1 VSAIY
6 QRALITGASSGIG
19 EEFARQLHAQGLFVC
34 LVARRAERL
43 EALAATFNSQRPASA
58 EVLVCDLASD
68 DKAHGLPVVL
78 RHMQQKSFDVLIN
91 NAGRGSFGF
100 FHDLPVD
107 GELGQVRLNIEA
119 SLQISHALVPAMVKA
134 RRGAI
139 INVSSVAAFQPLGF
153 MSTYAAT
160 KCFNLFHSL
169 GLRQE
174 LAEYNI
180 RVIAVCPGPTATE
193 FGGVARVPG
202 TVTSI
207 KRDDVGTV
215 VRNSLRGLETNSAI
229 VFPSKRSLGLA
240 LVSRLL
246 PLAFSSF
253 FVARSLKSVL
263 LKSQSDVASK

>member
-1 VSAIY
+1 MPRVY

-19 EEFARQLHAQGLFVC
+19 EEFARQLHSQGVFVC
-34 LVARRAERL
+34 LTARRTERL
-43 EALAATFNSQRPASA
+43 EALTAEFNSRRPNSA
-58 EVLVCDLASD
+58 ALLACDLSSD
-68 DKAHGLPVVL
+68 SEENGLPVLL
-78 RHMQQKSFDVLIN
+78 RYLRDNNFDLLIN

-100 FHDLPVD
+100 FHDLDVQA
-107 GELGQVRLNIEA
+107 ELDQVRLNVEA
-119 SLQISHALVPAMVKA
+119 TMRLAHAVIPAMVKA
-134 RRGAI
+134 KHGAI
-139 INVSSVAAFQPLGF
+139 VNISSVAAFQPLGF

-174 LAEYNI
+174 LAEYGV

-207 KRDDVGTV
+207 KRDDVETV
-215 VRNSLRGLETNSAI
+215 VRNSLKGLADNSAI
-229 VFPSKRSLGLA
+229 VFPSVRSRGLA

-246 PLAFSSF
+246 PLALSSF
-253 FVARSLKSVL
+253 FVARSLKAVL
-263 LKSQSDVASK
+263 FKSRASGVPQ